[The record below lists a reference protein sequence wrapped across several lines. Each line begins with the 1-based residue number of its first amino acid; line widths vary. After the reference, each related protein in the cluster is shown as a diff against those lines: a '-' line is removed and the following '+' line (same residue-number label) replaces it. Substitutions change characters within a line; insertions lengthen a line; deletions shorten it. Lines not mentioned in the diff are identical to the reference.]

1 MPVRRHDGCIPV
13 LSPLPDRVEA
23 VLAASTCRLAHCRFP
38 YPSMPTMNHRSGPL
52 AGIPATLLRIA
63 VAAAIVGVVMWFQPR
78 INEPAAQV
86 SNGLNLRSAPDPRAE
101 RLALLPVGTT
111 VEVQRCLDDLQ
122 WCNVRAG
129 GHSGWVAANYLV
141 ATRDGKRVRLAE
153 AGKEMGVVIETA
165 QPGG

>member
-1 MPVRRHDGCIPV
+1 
-13 LSPLPDRVEA
+13 
-23 VLAASTCRLAHCRFP
+23 
-38 YPSMPTMNHRSGPL
+38 MNNRSGLL
-52 AGIPATLLRIA
+52 ARIPATMWRIV
-63 VAAAIVGVVMWFQPR
+63 VAAALVGVVMWFQPP

-101 RLALLPVGTT
+101 RLVVLPVGTT

-122 WCNVRAG
+122 WCQVRAG

-141 ATRDGKRVRLAE
+141 ATRAGRRVRLAE
-153 AGKEMGVVIETA
+153 AGREMGVVIETA